1 MAERAQLHVEGGAP
15 GGAEELAM
23 PSMASPSLASPAS
36 PWASEAQSMDLGL
49 ALLETRLPPSPY
61 EDSTES
67 DEEREEEED
76 AEAAAAARG
85 AVVAATMAEQGG
97 ARLEQLGRLQRD
109 LAERAA
115 DTRRA
120 LYMLSS

>member
-1 MAERAQLHVEGGAP
+1 
-15 GGAEELAM
+15 M

-49 ALLETRLPPSPY
+49 ALMETRLPPSPY

-67 DEEREEEED
+67 DEEREEEEQED

>member
-1 MAERAQLHVEGGAP
+1 
-15 GGAEELAM
+15 M

-67 DEEREEEED
+67 DEEREEEEED

>member
-1 MAERAQLHVEGGAP
+1 
-15 GGAEELAM
+15 M

-67 DEEREEEED
+67 DEEREEEEEEED